1 VNSGNSGQE
10 SNISIIDVLNAV
22 STLKH
27 NKCDGNKGIMSEH
40 VIYAC
45 DDLSVH
51 LSMLFSSLIVHGAV
65 SDDFSV
71 STMVPIPKSRTTGIT
86 SSSNYRAIALS
97 SIFAKLFDRILLDR
111 YSDII
116 NTSHLQFGFRK
127 KHSTTM
133 CSLVLK
139 EALEYYNSS
148 RGTVC
153 FAERL

>member
-1 VNSGNSGQE
+1 MVNSDNLALDASMP
-10 SNISIIDVLNAV
+10 DVLNAV

-27 NKCDGNKGIMSEH
+27 NKSDGNKGEMSEH

-51 LSMLFSSLIVHGAV
+51 LSMLFSSLLVHGAV
-65 SDDFSV
+65 TDDFSV
-71 STMVPIPKSRTTGIT
+71 STMVPIPKSKCIT
-86 SSSNYRAIALS
+86 LSSNYRAITLS

-111 YSDII
+111 HSNIV
-116 NTSHLQFGFRK
+116 NTSHLHFGFKK

-139 EALEYYNSS
+139 EAMEYYNSN
-148 RGTVC
+148 RGTVYC
-153 FAERL
+153 VT